1 MEHLNKP
8 HVQAALAR
16 AMMQRLRA
24 YYRQAYPDHAKRF
37 DSLIRQDAAGRH
49 LLIEA
54 LVPMMNADRREAILL
69 APVLLHEDVVWLVKQ
84 ALKYATTMLTR
95 ANLRCS
101 QKPLSAIL
109 QIPVPSNASTLLA
122 KRVR

>member
-1 MEHLNKP
+1 
-8 HVQAALAR
+8 
-16 AMMQRLRA
+16 MMQRLRA

-84 ALKYATTMLTR
+84 ALKYATDDAHAR
-95 ANLRCS
+95 KFA
-101 QKPLSAIL
+101 
-109 QIPVPSNASTLLA
+109 LLA
-122 KRVR
+122 ETALRDLADTGTFERIYTACQESSVMAEHPGF